1 MGILSYPCPAPKCE
15 LRRAFYLL
23 PQRCGAQTVTGCA
36 LNSAVPLLRSPAACF
51 SCRHDGAP
59 GVAITGEIDLNSAL
73 AQLANA
79 RYAPESLNSGGRRG
93 LNRHGGETLAV
104 LTSLAEVRA
113 AVNEIAA
120 TAQRLISIYTPDL
133 EPDLYDQSAFL
144 EVIKHFVLT
153 RSFAKVRVLLAE
165 PTRVMRDSNRFVAM
179 GRRLSSCID
188 IRYVAASRRSA
199 PPPTSSP
206 MTGPSSTACVPTPG
220 TGWPTST
227 IRPPRVC
234 TCRSLIRCGTP
245 AQPSTDCAPPVAA
258 DTTP

>member
-1 MGILSYPCPAPKCE
+1 MTG
-15 LRRAFYLL
+15 LRR
-23 PQRCGAQTVTGCA
+23 
-36 LNSAVPLLRSPAACF
+36 
-51 SCRHDGAP
+51 
-59 GVAITGEIDLNSAL
+59 VAITGEIDLNSAL

-79 RYAPESLNSGGRRG
+79 RYAPESLNSGARRG

-188 IRYVAASRRSA
+188 IRYGATQTQQRASA
-199 PPPTSSP
+199 Y
-206 MTGPSSTACVPTPG
+206 
-220 TGWPTST
+220 
-227 IRPPRVC
+227 
-234 TCRSLIRCGTP
+234 LIADDR
-245 AQPSTDCAPPVAA
+245 AIVYRMRA
-258 DTTP
+258 DTWDGVADIDNQTAARLYLQEFDQVWNASAVDHGLRAARRG

>member
-1 MGILSYPCPAPKCE
+1 VI
-15 LRRAFYLL
+15 
-23 PQRCGAQTVTGCA
+23 
-36 LNSAVPLLRSPAACF
+36 
-51 SCRHDGAP
+51 
-59 GVAITGEIDLNSAL
+59 ITGEIDLNSAL

-79 RYAPESLNSGGRRG
+79 RYAPESLNSGARRG

-120 TAQRLISIYTPDL
+120 TAQRIISIYTPDL

-188 IRYVAASRRSA
+188 LRYVAAQSQQRASA
-199 PPPTSSP
+199 Y
-206 MTGPSSTACVPTPG
+206 
-220 TGWPTST
+220 
-227 IRPPRVC
+227 
-234 TCRSLIRCGTP
+234 LIADDR
-245 AQPSTDCAPPVAA
+245 AIVYRMRA
-258 DTTP
+258 DTWDGVADIDNQTAARLYLQEFDQVWNASSAEHGLRAARRG